1 VTDKPEIKLKSEIH
15 HKSTVVSLLFG
26 YDRELINRVKTIE
39 GAAWSNSRRFWYIPA
54 EKFRLSEVFNTLNP
68 VAWLDYSA
76 LKSDRAK
83 GCLKSLDL
91 NRNVENQECP
101 VPKGS
106 LIFKAFP
113 LGIEGQ
119 KALKNP
125 NERLL
130 RQPQNKAENEIIEK
144 QQRVLSKETITKL
157 DEFHRW
163 LAHKRYSSSTIK
175 TYLGALRSFLQ
186 YTAHKA
192 LAEIGNED
200 VVAYVNDVIIASH
213 LSFACQSH

>member
-1 VTDKPEIKLKSEIH
+1 MTDKPEIKLKREIH
-15 HKSTVVSLLFG
+15 HKSPVVSLVFG
-26 YDRELINRVKTIE
+26 YDQEIIKRVKMLE
-39 GAAWSNSRRFWYIPA
+39 GVAWSNSRRFWYIPA
-54 EKFRLSEVFNTLNP
+54 EKFRLSEVFNALSP
-68 VAWLDYSA
+68 VAWLDYPA
-76 LKSDRAK
+76 LKSEKTK

-91 NRNVENQECP
+91 TRNVENQECP
-101 VPKGS
+101 DPKGS
-106 LIFKAFP
+106 LIFNALP
-113 LGIEGQ
+113 LRIEGQ

-144 QQRVLSKETITKL
+144 QQRVLSKETITKM

-163 LAHKRYSSSTIK
+163 LAHKRYSPSTIK

-192 LAEIGNED
+192 LAEISNED
-200 VVAYVNDVIIASH
+200 MVAYVNDVIIANH
-213 LSFACQSH
+213 LSFAYQSH